1 MLAISEQA
9 TAKLQGESGFT
20 AWLARSPLL
29 RCLAIYG
36 EMPRRFALT
45 AVLLAAVNAAL
56 VGQQVL
62 VGRAVQEAGM
72 GRLVVAVAEGGFDY
86 SRVWFWAALLLG
98 LALGRS
104 IVQYFAGLLSLTIGQ
119 ELLTILRQRILIQI
133 QRLDLSYHWSHGVG
147 EMVTR
152 MTRDADK
159 VRDALINFWR
169 QMFETG
175 LVVAISTGVLIW
187 YSPWLGLV
195 PLGLLAAGITLLWRQ
210 ADTLV
215 ALDRKIGAAYDA
227 VTQDLSEGV
236 NGVRVIKAF
245 GLGEARSARF
255 AEHVDTFR
263 REARAAIRHAARSV
277 PVPQAVI
284 ALGHA
289 WVLGY
294 GAWLIS
300 SGHLQIG
307 SLVAA
312 MLVVNTLV
320 LRIEG
325 IGRLLQVVADAR
337 SSAARIWEV
346 LDAQPG
352 IVSGRARLP
361 EGPLGVRFQ
370 HVSVSPLGD
379 GGLVLHDL
387 NLTIQP
393 GEIVALVGP
402 TGSGKSILTGLLP
415 RLIEADRGAVQIGS
429 DASGWHDVRELELS
443 DLRRRVHVLPQESFL
458 FSDTLAANLR
468 LSAPQASEDELHEAL
483 GRAAASDVFARLSD
497 GFATQLGDRGVTLSG
512 GQRQR
517 ITLARGL
524 LAEADILVLDDAT
537 SALDA
542 QTERRAIENVRGLRR
557 DDGKGGDRPVTMLIV
572 SSRLSTILAADRVL
586 VLAQGRIAAAG
597 THEELAAGNA
607 AYRALMG
614 I

>member
-1 MLAISEQA
+1 MLAIAEHAEITLS
-9 TAKLQGESGFT
+9 GEPAAG
-20 AWLARSPLL
+20 ARLARSPLL

-45 AVLLAAVNAAL
+45 AVLFAAVNLAL

-62 VGRAVQEAGM
+62 VGHAVQEAGA
-72 GRLVVAVAEGGFDY
+72 GKLVVAGAHGAFDY
-86 SRVWFWAALLLG
+86 SRVWSWAALLLG
-98 LALGRS
+98 LAAARS
-104 IVQYFAGLLSLTIGQ
+104 VVQYGAGLLSLTIGQ
-119 ELLTILRQRILIQI
+119 ELLTILRQRILAQI
-133 QRLDLSYHWSHGVG
+133 QRLDLSYHWRHGVG

-175 LVVAISTGVLIW
+175 LVVAISAGVLIW
-187 YSPWLGLV
+187 YSPLLGLV
-195 PLGLLAAGITLLWRQ
+195 PLALLITGIALLWRQ

-215 ALDRKIGAAYDA
+215 ALDRRIGAAYDA

-236 NGVRVIKAF
+236 HGVRVIKAF
-245 GLGEARSARF
+245 GLGTARTARF
-255 AEHVDTFR
+255 TAHVDTFR
-263 REARAAIRHAARSV
+263 KEARAAILHAARSV
-277 PVPQAVI
+277 PLPQTVI

-294 GAWLIS
+294 GAWLI
-300 SGHLQIG
+300 GRGQLG
-307 SLVAA
+307 VGALVAA

-346 LDAQPG
+346 LDAEPG
-352 IVSGRARLP
+352 IVSGSERLP
-361 EGPLGVRFQ
+361 EGPLGVRLEG
-370 HVSVSPLGD
+370 VSASPLGD

-387 NLTIQP
+387 DLTVRP

-415 RLIEADRGAVQIGS
+415 RLIEADHGTVKIGS
-429 DASGWHDVRELELS
+429 DELGWRDVRELDLS

-468 LSAPQASEDELHEAL
+468 QTAPGATEDQLHEAL
-483 GRAAASDVFARLSD
+483 DRAAAGEVFARLAD
-497 GFATQLGDRGVTLSG
+497 GFETKLGDRGVTLSG

-517 ITLARGL
+517 ICLARAL
-524 LAEADILVLDDAT
+524 LADADVLVLDDAT

-542 QTERRAIENVRGLRR
+542 VTELEAIENVRALRR
-557 DDGKGGDRPVTMLIV
+557 AHDRPVTVLIV

-586 VLAQGRIAAAG
+586 VLAQGRVGAAG
-597 THEELAAGNA
+597 THEELVARDAS
-607 AYRALMG
+607 YRALMG

>member
-1 MLAISEQA
+1 MLAITEEA
-9 TAKLQGESGFT
+9 GARLKGEGGLA

-36 EMPRRFALT
+36 EMPGRFALT
-45 AVLLAAVNAAL
+45 AVLLAAVNVAL

-62 VGRAVQEAGM
+62 VGHAVQEASS
-72 GRLVVAVAEGGFDY
+72 GRLVAVGIDGALDY
-86 SRVWFWAALLLG
+86 GRVWFWAAVLLG
-98 LALGRS
+98 LSLARS
-104 IVQYFAGLLSLTIGQ
+104 VVQYGAGLLSLTIGQ
-119 ELLTILRQRILIQI
+119 ELLTILRQRILVQI
-133 QRLDLSYHWSHGVG
+133 QRLDLAYHWRHGVG

-175 LVVAISTGVLIW
+175 LVVAISAGVLIW
-187 YSPWLGLV
+187 YSPLLGLV
-195 PLGLLAAGITLLWRQ
+195 PLVLLVLGIGLLWRQ

-215 ALDRKIGAAYDA
+215 ALDRRIGAAYDA

-245 GLGEARSARF
+245 GLGEARTSRF
-255 AEHVDTFR
+255 AAHVDTFR
-263 REARAAIRHAARSV
+263 REARAAILHAARSV
-277 PVPQAVI
+277 PLPQTVI

-294 GAWLIS
+294 GAWLI
-300 SGHLQIG
+300 GRGELGIG
-307 SLVAA
+307 ALVAA

-337 SSAARIWEV
+337 SSAGRIWEV
-346 LDAQPG
+346 LDARPG
-352 IVSGRARLP
+352 IVPGRNRLP
-361 EGPLGVRFQ
+361 EGPLGIRFDR
-370 HVSVSPLGD
+370 VSASPLGD

-387 NLTIQP
+387 DLTIEP

-402 TGSGKSILTGLLP
+402 TGSGKSIVTGLLP
-415 RLIEADRGAVQIGS
+415 RLVEADHGAVRIGS
-429 DASGWHDVRELELS
+429 DALGWHDVRELELS

-468 LSAPQASEDELHEAL
+468 LAAPDASEEDLHEAL
-483 GRAAASDVFARLSD
+483 ERAAAGEVFARLAE
-497 GFATQLGDRGVTLSG
+497 GFATKLGDRGVALSG

-517 ITLARGL
+517 ICLARAL
-524 LAEADILVLDDAT
+524 LADADILVLDDAT

-542 QTERRAIENVRGLRR
+542 VTERRAIENVRSLRR
-557 DDGKGGDRPVTMLIV
+557 AGDKPVTMLIV

-586 VLAQGRIAAAG
+586 VLVQGRIAAAG
-597 THEELAAGNA
+597 THEELAANNA

>member
-1 MLAISEQA
+1 MLAIPEEAKARLKSE
-9 TAKLQGESGFT
+9 SRFS

-29 RCLAIYG
+29 RCLAIYA
-36 EMPRRFALT
+36 EMPGRFALT
-45 AVLLAAVNAAL
+45 ATLLAMVNIAL
-56 VGQQVL
+56 VAQQVL
-62 VGRAVQEAGM
+62 VGHAVQEAGS
-72 GRLVVAVAEGGFDY
+72 GRLVVATAGGGLDY
-86 SRVWFWAALLLG
+86 GRAWFWAAVLLCLS
-98 LALGRS
+98 LARS
-104 IVQYFAGLLSLTIGQ
+104 VTQYGAGLLSLTIGQ
-119 ELLTILRQRILIQI
+119 ELLTILRQRILVQI
-133 QRLDLSYHWSHGVG
+133 QRLDLSYHWRHGVG

-187 YSPWLGLV
+187 YSPLLGLV
-195 PLGLLAAGITLLWRQ
+195 PLALLLSGIALLWRQ

-215 ALDRKIGAAYDA
+215 ALDRRIGAAYDK

-245 GLGEARSARF
+245 GLGQARTSRFEA
-255 AEHVDTFR
+255 HVDTFR
-263 REARAAIRHAARSV
+263 KEARAAILHAARSV
-277 PVPQAVI
+277 PLPQTVI

-294 GAWLIS
+294 GAWLITRGELS
-300 SGHLQIG
+300 VGA
-307 SLVAA
+307 LVGA

-325 IGRLLQVVADAR
+325 IGRLLQVIADAR

-346 LDAQPG
+346 LDAEPS
-352 IVSGRARLP
+352 IVSGQGRLP
-361 EGPLGVRFQ
+361 EGSLGIRFK
-370 HVSVSPLGD
+370 SVCASPLGD

-387 NLTIQP
+387 DLTVSP
-393 GEIVALVGP
+393 GEVVALVGP
-402 TGSGKSILTGLLP
+402 TGSGKSILSGLLP
-415 RLIEADRGAVQIGS
+415 RLIEADQGTVEIGS
-429 DASGWHDVRELELS
+429 TEAGWHDVRTLELR

-468 LSAPQASEDELHEAL
+468 LTAPDADEDALHDAL
-483 GRAAASDVFARLSD
+483 DRAAAGEVFARLAD
-497 GFATQLGDRGVTLSG
+497 GFATKLGDRGVTLSG

-517 ITLARGL
+517 ICLARAL
-524 LAEADILVLDDAT
+524 LADADVLVLDDAT

-542 QTERRAIENVRGLRR
+542 VTERRAIENIRTLRR
-557 DDGKGGDRPVTMLIV
+557 ASDKPVTTLIV

-586 VLAQGRIAAAG
+586 VLTQGRIVASG
-597 THEELAAGNA
+597 THDELAAGNA
-607 AYRALMG
+607 SYHALMG

>member
-1 MLAISEQA
+1 MLAITEQA
-9 TAKLQGESGFT
+9 GAKLQGGSGFK

-36 EMPRRFALT
+36 EMPGRFALT
-45 AVLLAAVNAAL
+45 AALLAAVNVAL

-62 VGRAVQEAGM
+62 VGRAVQEAGT
-72 GRLVVAVAEGGFDY
+72 GKLVVLGAAGFDY

-98 LALGRS
+98 LSLGRS
-104 IVQYFAGLLSLTIGQ
+104 VIQYFAGLLSLTIGQ
-119 ELLTILRQRILIQI
+119 ELLTILRQRILTQI

-195 PLGLLAAGITLLWRQ
+195 PLALLATGITLLWRQ

-245 GLGEARSARF
+245 GLGDARSARF

-263 REARAAIRHAARSV
+263 REARAGIRHAARSV
-277 PVPQAVI
+277 PVPQTVI

-294 GAWLIS
+294 GALLIS
-300 SGHLQIG
+300 TGNLQIG
-307 SLVAA
+307 ALVAA

-346 LDAQPG
+346 LDAKPG

-415 RLIEADRGAVQIGS
+415 RLIEADRGTVQIGS
-429 DASGWHDVRELELS
+429 DALGWHDVRELELS

-468 LSAPQASEDELHEAL
+468 LSAPAATEDELHEAL
-483 GRAAASDVFARLSD
+483 GRAAAGDVFARLSD

-524 LAEADILVLDDAT
+524 LAGADVLVLDDAT

-557 DDGKGGDRPVTMLIV
+557 DGDRPVTMLIV

-586 VLAQGRIAAAG
+586 VLAQGRIVAAG
-597 THEELAAGNA
+597 THDDLAANNA